1 MGRFALVLTVLL
13 LVAEGCVI
21 SPRRTVGSGSSS
33 SGGNSELSWSATP
46 PSQTVTAGALATY
59 TVSVQ
64 ALNGF
69 KGTVTLSA
77 SASNSNV
84 VATFDNTTI
93 TGGSGTAVLTVQTTS
108 TTPSGNVT
116 VTITATD
123 TANSV
128 SQTATATA
136 VVQGGTSTAAALV
149 PAQMTATTAAALVP
163 VQMTATTAAA
173 LVPVQMTATTAA
185 AVVPAQATASTATTT
200 APAGCVRVPAGS
212 GIQRVSFAATPGSQ
226 GFTATFD
233 VTPSDPAEDAVLG
246 AFSPASGG
254 QPALNTLITF
264 SPSGVIQASDGDTL
278 APSSVPYSGGETYHF
293 RLTGNL
299 PAATYSVF
307 VTPPGATEISLGT
320 NLQVPSD
327 QRGATT
333 FNGLGLLAKGP
344 EGATLAVCQFSVQ

>member
-1 MGRFALVLTVLL
+1 MGRFALLLTVLL

-33 SGGNSELSWSATP
+33 SGGNSEFSLSVTP
-46 PSQTVTAGALATY
+46 PSQTVTAGALSTY

-69 KGTVTLSA
+69 TGTVTLSA

-116 VTITATD
+116 ITITATD

-136 VVQGGTSTAAALV
+136 VVQGGAS
-149 PAQMTATTAAALVP
+149 TAAALVP

-185 AVVPAQATASTATTT
+185 ALVPAQAAASTATTA

-212 GIQRVSFAATPGSQ
+212 GIQRVSFASTPGSQ

-246 AFSPASGG
+246 IFSPASGG
-254 QPALNTLITF
+254 QPSLSTIITF

-278 APSSVPYSGGETYHF
+278 APSSVPFSGGETYHF

-320 NLQVPSD
+320 NLQVPTN
-327 QRGATT
+327 QRGATA

-344 EGATLAVCQFSVQ
+344 ENATLAVCQFSLQ